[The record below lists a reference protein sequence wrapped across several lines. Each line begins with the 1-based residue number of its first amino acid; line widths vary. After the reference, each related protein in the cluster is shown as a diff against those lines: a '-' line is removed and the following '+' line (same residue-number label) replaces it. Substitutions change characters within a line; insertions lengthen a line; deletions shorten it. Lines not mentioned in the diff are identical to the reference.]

1 MLVNPV
7 ALTASLGR
15 GSPICAGDTETPGA
29 ALNFHRAVSPTFSG
43 GAARLFSDA
52 DMAGTSTSIISALAL
67 SLLAACGGGGG
78 SDKAADPGTTPAVP
92 AAAAPAPNP
101 ATPAGNQPDP
111 LYASQW
117 HLKNTGQAADAG
129 PAATAGQDVNVEPVW
144 NSCNDN
150 GSCKG
155 EGIAIA
161 VVDRGVEIAHPDLQP
176 NLSNSLAGRVYS
188 LNGAPA
194 NGDPTPVQTDRENA
208 HGTAVAGIVAARD
221 NNGLGGRGVAPRAT
235 FTGYALLQASTNSN
249 EADAMA
255 FQAKDVAVS
264 NNSWGPADG
273 NGQLSDANSLWRDAI
288 EFGLASGR
296 NGLGTIYVWAA
307 GNGYNSGFKERSTY
321 DGYASYRGVIAVGAL
336 NAQGR
341 RSSYSEPGANVW
353 VSAPGGEQCAG
364 GLAILTTDL
373 SGAKGYNTG
382 AGAPELGDA
391 DYTRCMNGTSAAVPS
406 VSGVMALMLQ
416 ANPALGWR
424 DARAVLARSARQTDP
439 ADASW
444 KTNGA
449 GRRIS
454 DTYGFGAVDA
464 KAAVDA
470 ARGWVNLPAQK
481 VFRSPAQAVNLPVP
495 DNAPTGVSSTLTV
508 AGSGVTRIEWVDL
521 VFNAPSHPYSGD
533 LRIVLTSPS
542 GTELV
547 LADTH
552 FCDGRCVP
560 YDGWRF
566 GIAHLLDEAADGT
579 WKISVQDG
587 AADDVGKVDSWQL
600 TVYGH

>member
-1 MLVNPV
+1 
-7 ALTASLGR
+7 
-15 GSPICAGDTETPGA
+15 
-29 ALNFHRAVSPTFSG
+29 
-43 GAARLFSDA
+43 
-52 DMAGTSTSIISALAL
+52 MAGPSTWIAPVLAL
-67 SLLAACGGGGG
+67 SLLTACGGGG
-78 SDKAADPGTTPAVP
+78 SDNPTPPGAAPVAP
-92 AAAAPAPNP
+92 AAAGPGSDSDAAGGNQPA
-101 ATPAGNQPDP
+101 AQPDP

-117 HLKNTGQAADAG
+117 HLKNTAQAGDVG
-129 PAATAGQDVNVEPVW
+129 PAATAGQDLNVEPVW
-144 NSCNDN
+144 NGCNDN

-155 EGIAIA
+155 EGVAIA
-161 VVDRGVEIAHPDLQP
+161 VVDRGVEIAHRDLQP
-176 NLSNSLAGRVYS
+176 NVSTAFASRVYS
-188 LNGAPA
+188 LSAAPA
-194 NGDPTPVQTDRENA
+194 NGDPTPAQTDRENA

-221 NNGLGGRGVAPRAT
+221 NNGLGGRGVAPRAALM
-235 FTGYALLQASTNSN
+235 GYALLQASTSSN

-273 NGQLSDANSLWRDAI
+273 NGQLSETNSLWRDAI

-307 GNGYNSGFKERSTY
+307 GNGHTSGFNERSTY

-341 RSSYSEPGANVW
+341 RASYSEPGANVW
-353 VSAPGGEQCAG
+353 ISAPGGEQCAG
-364 GLAILTTDL
+364 NLSITTTDL
-373 SGAKGYNTG
+373 SGEKGYNTG
-382 AGAPELGDA
+382 ALASELGDV

-424 DARAVLARSARQTDP
+424 DARGALARSARQTDP

-454 DTYGFGAVDA
+454 EVYGFGAVDA

-470 ARGWVNLPAQK
+470 ARGWVNLPPQR
-481 VFRSPAQAVNLPVP
+481 VYRSPSQVVNLPIP
-495 DNAPTGVSSTLTV
+495 DNAPTGVASTLTV
-508 AGSGVTRIEWVDL
+508 AGSNIARIEWVDL
-521 VFNAPSHPYSGD
+521 VFSAASHPYSGD

-560 YDGWRF
+560 HDGWRF
-566 GIAHLLDEAADGT
+566 GIAHLLDEAADGV
-579 WKISVQDG
+579 WKISVKDG
-587 AADDVGKVDSWQL
+587 AADDVGNVDSWQL

>member
-1 MLVNPV
+1 
-7 ALTASLGR
+7 
-15 GSPICAGDTETPGA
+15 
-29 ALNFHRAVSPTFSG
+29 
-43 GAARLFSDA
+43 
-52 DMAGTSTSIISALAL
+52 MAGTSTWITPVLAL

-78 SDKAADPGTTPAVP
+78 SDNPAPPGAAPVAP
-92 AAAAPAPNP
+92 AAAGPGSDSEAAGGNQPA
-101 ATPAGNQPDP
+101 AQPDP

-117 HLKNTGQAADAG
+117 HLKNTGQAGDAG
-129 PAATAGQDVNVEPVW
+129 PAATAGQDLNVEPVW
-144 NSCNDN
+144 NGCNDN

-161 VVDRGVEIAHPDLQP
+161 VVDRGVEIAHRDLQP
-176 NLSNSLAGRVYS
+176 NVSTALASRVYS
-188 LNGAPA
+188 LTAAPA
-194 NGDPTPVQTDRENA
+194 NGDPTPAQTDRENA

-221 NNGLGGRGVAPRAT
+221 NNGLGGRGVAPRAALM
-235 FTGYALLQASTNSN
+235 GYALLQASTSSN

-255 FQAKDVAVS
+255 FQARDVAVS

-273 NGQLSDANSLWRDAI
+273 NGQLSENNSLWRDAI

-307 GNGYNSGFKERSTY
+307 GNGHTSGFNERSTY

-341 RSSYSEPGANVW
+341 RASYSEPGANVW
-353 VSAPGGEQCAG
+353 ISAPGGEQCAG
-364 GLAILTTDL
+364 NLSITTTDL
-373 SGAKGYNTG
+373 SGEKGYNTG
-382 AGAPELGDA
+382 ALASELGDV

-424 DARAVLARSARQTDP
+424 DARGALARSARQTDP

-454 DTYGFGAVDA
+454 EVYGFGAVDA
-464 KAAVDA
+464 KSAVDA
-470 ARGWVNLPAQK
+470 ARGWVNLPPQR
-481 VFRSPAQAVNLPVP
+481 VYRSPSQVVNLPIP
-495 DNAPTGVSSTLTV
+495 DNAPTGVASTLTV
-508 AGSGVTRIEWVDL
+508 AGSNIARIEWVDL
-521 VFNAPSHPYSGD
+521 VFSAASHPYSGD

-560 YDGWRF
+560 HDGWRF
-566 GIAHLLDEAADGT
+566 GIAHLLDEAADGV
-579 WKISVQDG
+579 WKISVKDG
-587 AADDVGKVDSWQL
+587 AVDDVGNVDSWQL
-600 TVYGH
+600 TIYGH

>member
-1 MLVNPV
+1 
-7 ALTASLGR
+7 
-15 GSPICAGDTETPGA
+15 
-29 ALNFHRAVSPTFSG
+29 
-43 GAARLFSDA
+43 
-52 DMAGTSTSIISALAL
+52 MAGTSTWIISALAL
-67 SLLAACGGGGG
+67 GLLAACGGGGG
-78 SDKAADPGTTPAVP
+78 SADNAAQGTAPVAP
-92 AAAAPAPNP
+92 AAAGPASN
-101 ATPAGNQPDP
+101 ADTTAGNQPAAQPDP

-117 HLKNTGQAADAG
+117 HLKNTGQAAEAG

-144 NSCNDN
+144 NSCSDN
-150 GSCKG
+150 GKCKG
-155 EGIAIA
+155 EGVAIA
-161 VVDRGVEIAHPDLQP
+161 VVDRGVEIAHRDLQP
-176 NLSNSLAGRVYS
+176 NVSTSLAGRVYS
-188 LNGAPA
+188 LTGAPS
-194 NGDPTPVQTDRENA
+194 NGDPTPAQTDRENA
-208 HGTAVAGIVAARD
+208 HGTAVAGIAAARD

-235 FTGYALLQASTNSN
+235 LTGYALLQASTNSN

-255 FQAKDVAVS
+255 FQARDVAVS

-288 EFGLASGR
+288 DFGLASGR

-307 GNGYNSGFKERSTY
+307 GNGYTSGFNERSTY

-341 RSSYSEPGANVW
+341 RASYSEPGANVW
-353 VSAPGGEQCAG
+353 VSAPGGEPCANS
-364 GLAILTTDL
+364 LAIVTTDL
-373 SGAKGYNTG
+373 SGARGYNTG
-382 AGAPELGDA
+382 AGTPELGDT
-391 DYTRCMNGTSAAVPS
+391 DYTRCMTGTSAAVPS

-424 DARAVLARSARQTDP
+424 DARAALARSARQTDP

-454 DTYGFGAVDA
+454 EAYGFGAVDA

-470 ARGWVNLPAQK
+470 ARGWVNLPPQK
-481 VFRSPAQAVNLPVP
+481 VYRSPSQAVNLPIP
-495 DNAPTGVSSTLTV
+495 DNAPTGVASALTV
-508 AGSGVTRIEWVDL
+508 TGSNIAKIEWVDL
-521 VFNAPSHPYSGD
+521 VFNAASHPYSGD

-566 GIAHLLDEAADGT
+566 GIAHLLDEAADGV
-579 WKISVQDG
+579 WKISVKDG
-587 AADDVGKVDSWQL
+587 AADDVGNVDSWQL

>member
-1 MLVNPV
+1 MP
-7 ALTASLGR
+7 
-15 GSPICAGDTETPGA
+15 
-29 ALNFHRAVSPTFSG
+29 
-43 GAARLFSDA
+43 
-52 DMAGTSTSIISALAL
+52 GTSTWIIPALAI

-78 SDKAADPGTTPAVP
+78 GSDNAAAQGATPAAP
-92 AAAAPAPNP
+92 AAAGPASNADTASGDQP
-101 ATPAGNQPDP
+101 AARPDP

-117 HLKNTGQAADAG
+117 HLKNTGQAAEAG
-129 PAATAGQDVNVEPVW
+129 PAATAGQDLNVEPVW

-161 VVDRGVEIAHPDLQP
+161 VVDRGVEIAHRDLRP
-176 NLSNSLAGRVYS
+176 NVSTSLAGRVYS
-188 LNGAPA
+188 VTAAPTT
-194 NGDPTPVQTDRENA
+194 GDPTPAQTDRENA

-235 FTGYALLQASTNSN
+235 LTGYALLQASTSSN
-249 EADAMA
+249 EADAMG

-273 NGQLSDANSLWRDAI
+273 TGQLSESNSLWRDAI
-288 EFGLASGR
+288 EFGLATGR

-307 GNGYNSGFKERSTY
+307 GNGYTSGFNERSTY

-341 RSSYSEPGANVW
+341 RASYSEPGANVW
-353 VSAPGGEQCAG
+353 VSAPGGEQCASS
-364 GLAILTTDL
+364 LAIITTDL

-382 AGAPELGDA
+382 VGATELSDA

-424 DARAVLARSARQTDP
+424 DARAALAQSARQTDP
-439 ADASW
+439 TDASW

-454 DTYGFGAVDA
+454 EVYGFGAVDA

-470 ARGWVNLPAQK
+470 ARGWVNLPPQK
-481 VFRSPAQAVNLPVP
+481 VYRSPTQAVNLPIP

-508 AGSGVTRIEWVDL
+508 AGSNVAKIEWVDL
-521 VFNAPSHPYSGD
+521 VFNAASHPYSGD

-552 FCDGRCVP
+552 FCDSRCAP
-560 YDGWRF
+560 YNGWRF
-566 GIAHLLDEAADGT
+566 GIAHLLDEAADGV
-579 WKISVQDG
+579 WKISVKDG
-587 AADDVGKVDSWQL
+587 AADDVGNFDNWQL

>member
-1 MLVNPV
+1 
-7 ALTASLGR
+7 
-15 GSPICAGDTETPGA
+15 
-29 ALNFHRAVSPTFSG
+29 
-43 GAARLFSDA
+43 
-52 DMAGTSTSIISALAL
+52 MAGTSTWIISALAL

-78 SDKAADPGTTPAVP
+78 SDKAADPGTTAAAP
-92 AAAAPAPNP
+92 AAAPAPNR
-101 ATPAGNQPDP
+101 ATPADNQPDP

-117 HLKNTGQAADAG
+117 HLKNTGQAAAAG
-129 PAATAGQDVNVEPVW
+129 PAATAGQDLNVEPVW

-150 GSCKG
+150 GTCKG

-176 NLSNSLAGRVYS
+176 NLSSSLAGRVYS

-353 VSAPGGEQCAG
+353 VSAPGGEPCAG

-373 SGAKGYNTG
+373 SGAKGYNAG
-382 AGAPELGDA
+382 AGAPELDDA

-424 DARAVLARSARQTDP
+424 DARARQIRRTLPGKPMAPAAASATPMVLALSMPRPRWMPP
-439 ADASW
+439 A
-444 KTNGA
+444 
-449 GRRIS
+449 
-454 DTYGFGAVDA
+454 
-464 KAAVDA
+464 
-470 ARGWVNLPAQK
+470 
-481 VFRSPAQAVNLPVP
+481 
-495 DNAPTGVSSTLTV
+495 
-508 AGSGVTRIEWVDL
+508 AGSICRRKRSSVRR
-521 VFNAPSHPYSGD
+521 
-533 LRIVLTSPS
+533 LRQST
-542 GTELV
+542 
-547 LADTH
+547 
-552 FCDGRCVP
+552 CRCRTMRRP
-560 YDGWRF
+560 GSR
-566 GIAHLLDEAADGT
+566 AR
-579 WKISVQDG
+579 
-587 AADDVGKVDSWQL
+587 
-600 TVYGH
+600 

>member
-1 MLVNPV
+1 
-7 ALTASLGR
+7 
-15 GSPICAGDTETPGA
+15 
-29 ALNFHRAVSPTFSG
+29 
-43 GAARLFSDA
+43 
-52 DMAGTSTSIISALAL
+52 MAGTSTWITPVLAL

-78 SDKAADPGTTPAVP
+78 SDNPAPPGAAPVAP
-92 AAAAPAPNP
+92 AAAGPGSDSEAAGGNQPA
-101 ATPAGNQPDP
+101 AQPDP

-117 HLKNTGQAADAG
+117 HLKNTGQAGDAG
-129 PAATAGQDVNVEPVW
+129 PAATAGQDLNVEPVW
-144 NSCNDN
+144 NGCNDN

-161 VVDRGVEIAHPDLQP
+161 VVDRGVEIAHRDLQP
-176 NLSNSLAGRVYS
+176 NVSTAFASRVYS
-188 LNGAPA
+188 LSAAPA
-194 NGDPTPVQTDRENA
+194 NGDPTPAQTDRENA

-221 NNGLGGRGVAPRAT
+221 NNGLGGRGVAPRAALM
-235 FTGYALLQASTNSN
+235 GYALLQASTSSN

-255 FQAKDVAVS
+255 FQARDVAVS

-273 NGQLSDANSLWRDAI
+273 NGQLSENNSLWRDAI

-307 GNGYNSGFKERSTY
+307 GNGHTSGFNERSTY

-341 RSSYSEPGANVW
+341 RASYSEPGANVW
-353 VSAPGGEQCAG
+353 ISAPGGEQCAG
-364 GLAILTTDL
+364 NLSITTTDL
-373 SGAKGYNTG
+373 SGEKGYNTG
-382 AGAPELGDA
+382 ALASELGDV

-424 DARAVLARSARQTDP
+424 DARGALARSARQTDP

-454 DTYGFGAVDA
+454 EVYGFGAVDA
-464 KAAVDA
+464 KSAVDA
-470 ARGWVNLPAQK
+470 ARGWVNLPPQR
-481 VFRSPAQAVNLPVP
+481 VYRSPSQVVNLPIP
-495 DNAPTGVSSTLTV
+495 DNAPTGVASTLTV
-508 AGSGVTRIEWVDL
+508 AGSNIAKIEWVDL
-521 VFNAPSHPYSGD
+521 VFSAASHPYSGD

-560 YDGWRF
+560 HDGWRF
-566 GIAHLLDEAADGT
+566 GIAHLLDEAADGV
-579 WKISVQDG
+579 WKISVKDG
-587 AADDVGKVDSWQL
+587 AVDDVGNVDSWQL

>member
-1 MLVNPV
+1 MP
-7 ALTASLGR
+7 
-15 GSPICAGDTETPGA
+15 
-29 ALNFHRAVSPTFSG
+29 
-43 GAARLFSDA
+43 
-52 DMAGTSTSIISALAL
+52 GTSTWIIPALAM

-78 SDKAADPGTTPAVP
+78 GSDNAAAQGATPAAP
-92 AAAAPAPNP
+92 AAAGPASNADTASGDQP
-101 ATPAGNQPDP
+101 AARPDP

-117 HLKNTGQAADAG
+117 HLKNTGQAAEAG
-129 PAATAGQDVNVEPVW
+129 PAATAGQDLNVEPVW

-150 GSCKG
+150 GSCNG

-161 VVDRGVEIAHPDLQP
+161 VVDRGVEIAHRDLRP
-176 NLSNSLAGRVYS
+176 NVSTSLAGRVYS
-188 LNGAPA
+188 VTAAPA
-194 NGDPTPVQTDRENA
+194 TGDPTPVQSDRENA

-235 FTGYALLQASTNSN
+235 LTGYALLQASTSSN
-249 EADAMA
+249 EADAMG

-273 NGQLSDANSLWRDAI
+273 TGQLSESNSLWRDAI
-288 EFGLASGR
+288 EFGLATGR

-307 GNGYNSGFKERSTY
+307 GNGYTSGFNERSTY

-341 RSSYSEPGANVW
+341 RASYSEPGANVW
-353 VSAPGGEQCAG
+353 VSAPGGEQCASS
-364 GLAILTTDL
+364 LAIVTTDL

-382 AGAPELGDA
+382 AGTAELSDA

-424 DARAVLARSARQTDP
+424 DARAALAQSARQTDP
-439 ADASW
+439 TDASW

-454 DTYGFGAVDA
+454 EVYGFGAVDA
-464 KAAVDA
+464 KAAVDT
-470 ARGWVNLPAQK
+470 ARGWVNLPPQK
-481 VFRSPAQAVNLPVP
+481 VYRSPTQAVNLPIP

-508 AGSGVTRIEWVDL
+508 AGSNVSKIEWVDL
-521 VFNAPSHPYSGD
+521 VFNAAGHPYSGD

-552 FCDGRCVP
+552 FCDARCAP
-560 YDGWRF
+560 YNGWRF
-566 GIAHLLDEAADGT
+566 GIAHLLDEAADGV
-579 WKISVQDG
+579 WKISVKDG
-587 AADDVGKVDSWQL
+587 AADDVGNFDNWQL
-600 TVYGH
+600 AIYGH

>member
-1 MLVNPV
+1 
-7 ALTASLGR
+7 
-15 GSPICAGDTETPGA
+15 
-29 ALNFHRAVSPTFSG
+29 
-43 GAARLFSDA
+43 
-52 DMAGTSTSIISALAL
+52 MAGNSIWITPVLAL

-78 SDKAADPGTTPAVP
+78 SDNPAPPGAAPVAP
-92 AAAAPAPNP
+92 AAAGPGSDSEAAGGNQPA
-101 ATPAGNQPDP
+101 AQPDP

-117 HLKNTGQAADAG
+117 HLNNTGQAGDAG

-144 NSCNDN
+144 NGCNDN

-155 EGIAIA
+155 EGVAIA
-161 VVDRGVEIAHPDLQP
+161 VVDRGVEIAHRDLQP
-176 NLSNSLAGRVYS
+176 NVSTALASRVYS
-188 LNGAPA
+188 LTAAPA
-194 NGDPTPVQTDRENA
+194 NGDPTPAQTDRENA

-221 NNGLGGRGVAPRAT
+221 NNGLGGRGVAPRAAIT
-235 FTGYALLQASTNSN
+235 AYALLQASTSSN

-255 FQAKDVAVS
+255 FQARDVAVS

-273 NGQLSDANSLWRDAI
+273 NGQLSESNSLWRDAI

-307 GNGYNSGFKERSTY
+307 GNGHTSGFNERSTY

-341 RSSYSEPGANVW
+341 RASYSEPGANVW
-353 VSAPGGEQCAG
+353 ISAPGGEQCAG
-364 GLAILTTDL
+364 DLSIITTDL
-373 SGAKGYNTG
+373 SGAEGYNTG
-382 AGAPELGDA
+382 AGASELGDV

-424 DARAVLARSARQTDP
+424 DARAALARSARQTDP

-454 DTYGFGAVDA
+454 EVYGFGAVDA
-464 KAAVDA
+464 KSAVDA
-470 ARGWVNLPAQK
+470 ARGWVNLPPQR
-481 VFRSPAQAVNLPVP
+481 VYRSPSQAVNLPIP
-495 DNAPTGVSSTLTV
+495 DNAPTGVASTLTV
-508 AGSGVTRIEWVDL
+508 AGSNITRIEWVDL
-521 VFNAPSHPYSGD
+521 VFSAASHPYSGD

-560 YDGWRF
+560 HDGWRF
-566 GIAHLLDEAADGT
+566 GIAHLLDEAADGV
-579 WKISVQDG
+579 WKISVKDG
-587 AADDVGKVDSWQL
+587 AVDDVGNVDSWQL

>member
-1 MLVNPV
+1 
-7 ALTASLGR
+7 
-15 GSPICAGDTETPGA
+15 
-29 ALNFHRAVSPTFSG
+29 
-43 GAARLFSDA
+43 
-52 DMAGTSTSIISALAL
+52 MAGNSNWIISLLAL

-78 SDKAADPGTTPAVP
+78 SDNADP
-92 AAAAPAPNP
+92 AAASFTPAAAQPAPAANTPPVDQP
-101 ATPAGNQPDP
+101 AAQPDP

-117 HLKNTGQAADAG
+117 HLKSTGQPAEAG
-129 PAATAGQDVNVEPVW
+129 PAATAGQDLNVEPVW
-144 NSCNDN
+144 NGCNDN
-150 GSCKG
+150 GTCKG
-155 EGIAIA
+155 EGIAIT
-161 VVDRGVEIAHPDLQP
+161 VVDRGVEVGHRDLQP
-176 NLSNSLAGRVYS
+176 NISASLSGRVYS
-188 LNGAPA
+188 LTGAPA
-194 NGDPTPVQTDRENA
+194 NGDPTPAQTDRENA
-208 HGTAVAGIVAARD
+208 HGTAVAGIIAARD

-235 FTGYALLQASTNSN
+235 VTGYALLQASTNSN

-273 NGQLSDANSLWRDAI
+273 NGQLSDSNSLWRDAI

-307 GNGYNSGFKERSTY
+307 GNGYTSGFNERSTY

-341 RSSYSEPGANVW
+341 RASYSEPGANVW
-353 VSAPGGEQCAG
+353 VSAPGGEPCASS
-364 GLAILTTDL
+364 LAITTTDL
-373 SGAKGYNTG
+373 SGAKGYNIG

-406 VSGVMALMLQ
+406 VSGVMALVLQ

-424 DARAVLARSARQTDP
+424 DARAVLAQSARQTDP
-439 ADASW
+439 ANASW

-464 KAAVDA
+464 RAAVDA
-470 ARGWVNLPAQK
+470 ARAWVKLPPQ
-481 VFRSPAQAVNLPVP
+481 VTYRSQAQAVNLPVP

-508 AGSGVTRIEWVDL
+508 SGSRIARIEWVDL
-521 VFNAPSHPYSGD
+521 VFNAASHPYSGD

-566 GIAHLLDEAADGT
+566 GIAHLLDEAADGV

>member
-1 MLVNPV
+1 
-7 ALTASLGR
+7 
-15 GSPICAGDTETPGA
+15 
-29 ALNFHRAVSPTFSG
+29 
-43 GAARLFSDA
+43 
-52 DMAGTSTSIISALAL
+52 MAGTSTWIIPALAL
-67 SLLAACGGGGG
+67 SLLTACGGGGG
-78 SDKAADPGTTPAVP
+78 SADNAAQGTTPGAP
-92 AAAAPAPNP
+92 AAAGPASN
-101 ATPAGNQPDP
+101 ADTTAGNQPAAQPDP

-117 HLKNTGQAADAG
+117 HLKNTGQTAEAG
-129 PAATAGQDVNVEPVW
+129 SAATAGQDVNVEPVW
-144 NSCNDN
+144 NSCNDS
-150 GSCKG
+150 GKCKG
-155 EGIAIA
+155 EGISVA
-161 VVDRGVEIAHPDLQP
+161 VVDRGVEIAHRDLQP
-176 NLSNSLAGRVYS
+176 NVSTLLAGRVYS
-188 LNGAPA
+188 LTAAPS
-194 NGDPTPVQTDRENA
+194 NGDPTPTQTDREHA

-221 NNGLGGRGVAPRAT
+221 NNGLGGRGVAPRAKL
-235 FTGYALLQASTNSN
+235 TGYALLQASTSSN

-255 FQAKDVAVS
+255 FQARDVAVS

-307 GNGYNSGFKERSTY
+307 GNGYTSGFNERSTY

-341 RSSYSEPGANVW
+341 RASYSEPGANVW
-353 VSAPGGEQCAG
+353 VSAPGGEQCASS
-364 GLAILTTDL
+364 LAIITTDL

-382 AGAPELGDA
+382 AGTPELDDA

-424 DARAVLARSARQTDP
+424 DARAALARSARQTDP
-439 ADASW
+439 TDASW

-470 ARGWVNLPAQK
+470 ARGWVNLPPQK
-481 VFRSPAQAVNLPVP
+481 VYRSPSQAVNLPIP

-508 AGSGVTRIEWVDL
+508 TGSNIAKTEWVDL
-521 VFNAPSHPYSGD
+521 VFNAASHPYSGD

-566 GIAHLLDEAADGT
+566 GIAHLLDEAADGV
-579 WKISVQDG
+579 WKISVKDG
-587 AADDVGKVDSWQL
+587 AADDVGNVDSWQL